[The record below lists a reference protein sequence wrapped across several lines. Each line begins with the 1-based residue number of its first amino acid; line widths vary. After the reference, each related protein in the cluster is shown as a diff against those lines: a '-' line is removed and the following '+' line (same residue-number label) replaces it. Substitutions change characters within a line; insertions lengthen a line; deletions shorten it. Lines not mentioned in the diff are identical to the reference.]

1 MRLSGSSRFAVYR
14 LSAAVLGLLAAL
26 NVIDAEM
33 VPLWS
38 EVVAALFGVAAS
50 MLASFNVSED

>member
-1 MRLSGSSRFAVYR
+1 VKPSARFAIYR
-14 LSAAVLGLLAAL
+14 LSAAVLALLAAL
-26 NVIDAEM
+26 SVIDAEL

-38 EVVAALFGVAAS
+38 EVVAAAVGAGAS